1 MSEANVNPRPCVSP
15 EFAGKLAEK
24 FYNFEKI
31 SEIKELNSYCD
42 QNFYI
47 RGQRSNS
54 CTTQQTE
61 TASRSL
67 QDGEYVLKILN
78 SDDSKHGEFVDA
90 ENEAM
95 RFFRE
100 RNFPCSLVY
109 PVAGS
114 SQLKLSVQI
123 PLCKDRTNEVS
134 IIQEDVNSN
143 ISTSQECII
152 RLLSFLPGETAASL
166 DKLTHENL
174 FCIGQFV
181 GKMSRTFQEFHYPM
195 LRRRLDRWSVENFLC
210 LEEYIT
216 SVKGEENRR
225 LACEV
230 LGRFATHVTPNL
242 WLLRR
247 GIIHFDISRTNL
259 LIETRDDSFKV
270 SGVIDFVDMRHSCLL
285 FELACTLA
293 SFIDKDDV
301 LVGSGHL
308 VAGYQAAFPLPDIEF
323 ELLYDIV
330 LTRLCQ
336 VFLITSK
343 QESQNPENEYLS
355 KTLVEY
361 LGNLKAWLKNSKEEV
376 VKYWRRISQ
385 VPNKTSNF

>member
-1 MSEANVNPRPCVSP
+1 
-15 EFAGKLAEK
+15 
-24 FYNFEKI
+24 
-31 SEIKELNSYCD
+31 
-42 QNFYI
+42 
-47 RGQRSNS
+47 
-54 CTTQQTE
+54 
-61 TASRSL
+61 
-67 QDGEYVLKILN
+67 
-78 SDDSKHGEFVDA
+78 
-90 ENEAM
+90 
-95 RFFRE
+95 
-100 RNFPCSLVY
+100 
-109 PVAGS
+109 
-114 SQLKLSVQI
+114 
-123 PLCKDRTNEVS
+123 
-134 IIQEDVNSN
+134 
-143 ISTSQECII
+143 
-152 RLLSFLPGETAASL
+152 
-166 DKLTHENL
+166 
-174 FCIGQFV
+174 
-181 GKMSRTFQEFHYPM
+181 M
-195 LRRRLDRWSVENFLC
+195 LRRKLDRWSVENFLC

-270 SGVIDFVDMRHSCLL
+270 AGVIDFVDMRHSCLL